1 MNTPASARPVTD
13 DSDLP
18 SARELEYLN
27 AIRAIMDGIT
37 ARFREDS
44 TDRRLLAATLADWAK
59 ATRALQRA
67 AARLRE
73 RETGSFDQATDQTY
87 TREGMSPLIEPYPD
101 PDPALL
107 MLWEELDVFAHCD
120 QTLVEASLTAEHI
133 ATLLTPPSSSD
144 IKEA

>member
-1 MNTPASARPVTD
+1 MNEPTSTRHVVD
-13 DSDLP
+13 DSDQP
-18 SARELEYLN
+18 SARELEHLN
-27 AIRAIMDGIT
+27 AIRAIMDGIDS
-37 ARFREDS
+37 RFREDS

-67 AARLRE
+67 AARLWE
-73 RETGSFDQATDQTY
+73 RETGSFDQAVDRTY

-101 PDPALL
+101 PDPVLR

-120 QTLVEASLTAEHI
+120 HTLVEASLTAEHI
-133 ATLLTPPSSSD
+133 ATLLTPSSSD